1 MPMDLSN
8 GASEFEWEQWRWPKL
23 LRLARAHGWR
33 PRGTSL
39 PNDSEGRL
47 DRNYTSN
54 DGQIVSAED
63 AAALADALEAA
74 LPHIPDHDALAPYQA
89 ADGMIE
95 IAPRHPPAPDAA
107 WFSTP
112 AGKANVAAFIRFCR
126 EGAFQIL

>member
-8 GASEFEWEQWRWPKL
+8 GTSEFGWAQWHWPKL
-23 LRLARAHGWR
+23 LRLAQAHGWR
-33 PRGTSL
+33 PRGTTL
-39 PNDSEGRL
+39 PGDSGGTW

-74 LPHIPDHDALAPYQA
+74 LPHIPDHDALAEYREP
-89 ADGMIE
+89 DGMLE
-95 IAPRHPPAPDAA
+95 IAPRHPPAPDSA

-112 AGKANVAAFIRFCR
+112 SGKANVAAFIRFCR
-126 EGAFQIL
+126 EGAFQIS